1 MTEGLRRK
9 EGPVLTL
16 TANFSRT
23 GSAIQSALARWN
35 LTSALEFTVNKGREQ
50 GPLRLS
56 GRLSMRWLV
65 AS

>member
-1 MTEGLRRK
+1 M
-9 EGPVLTL
+9 